1 MPTAEKGLG
10 GISKAWN
17 STLKTLGSA
26 LGSDSSVSLMDRIF
40 GNTAEGQN
48 RLNKAIDPAVHAVET
63 LVAKGT
69 DFLPRL
75 ADGMTAG
82 LTRFDNWVSRSEQNG
97 NLDKWINQGIDAA
110 GHFGES
116 LLSVGKIITSITS
129 AAGGDGGLLQLLDT
143 GTKKLADFLG
153 SAEGQKKLGDFFA
166 DARQRLGEWI
176 PILGNVANVAG
187 DVFKG
192 FQQWGDAILPAV
204 SGITKALADM
214 PGLVTTAV
222 TALAGFGTLKGLDGL
237 LSKLMGINGLLGGG
251 GVGAGGGRAGGRGA
265 GFGIGGRGL
274 AGGALF
280 LGGLF
285 DQSAQGVNGYNA
297 LATIGG
303 GTLIG
308 SELAGPV
315 GAVVGALAG
324 GLTSMIPV
332 IVDSF
337 RKQAETTRQLAEK
350 GTGGVPLWGVPK
362 QGPGIDSIAG
372 SPIPLPGSAV
382 PGSYPVQTVPP
393 TIAQNNAGRN
403 LGIVEAQHPSQ
414 VGAWMSGPL
423 SAQLQA
429 AGAQVPGIAGI
440 GQAADGATQ
449 KVGALDQKL
458 AELSGTKVP
467 PIPVTVNTDGALA
480 QISAFAS
487 KAASTS
493 ITIPVRINPTSG
505 SATAG
510 GGGGSSWFGHAAGG
524 ITRMAHGVLPGY
536 SPGFDNLLG
545 RIGSRVFG
553 LSGGEG
559 ILIPEAVR
567 GLGGAPGIYAI
578 NSLFRRGLSRAGY
591 SGGGVAGFDGG
602 GITPDAIGGGG
613 FSSALAPVVGLLT
626 QIRDVLGGG
635 SAKSTGTVLGALGD
649 VSAAAS
655 DTTAT
660 GLTGAGLAG
669 VTGAPA
675 GGILGSVDLQRIT
688 ANLSSFA
695 HSGNL
700 SDVSGIGLDANDP
713 IVTAI
718 VSARNKKKGGLSDD
732 QIGDLIGQVFGGGY
746 TGVLDS
752 SNSSLVKSL
761 TKFRDKIGKT
771 GGVGGADLTTPRGIA
786 AATGDMGQR
795 FLANLLAGAGA
806 DAQFIGDLIGTPMYT
821 PTGKSASTSQ
831 LIGEKNLLGAAGGLL
846 GYEVPDHTRQGGAPG
861 TQQTMDTNTAV
872 YNSSGQIS
880 SDIAGIVDRTLTSFK
895 ASLDAK
901 FDQMTA
907 ILTQMRDQLA
917 SIAGKLV
924 NSAISSGS
932 QAAGQVAGAAV
943 SVPGAGGAPG
953 GFFDLSG
960 TKGFGPL
967 FETGTQIG
975 GLFDE
980 GGLWPSGTFGTNLSG
995 ADERVLDP
1003 NQTRLFDAGLLG
1015 GWNRQPMQQHMAS
1028 VDGQD
1033 VTGSVG
1039 ADFFGLGRVPIIGT
1053 ILNFIISILLK
1064 TLGIHIEARNTLKDM
1079 TDQVRQFRGDFKSFN
1094 SAGLIA
1100 GDSSGLIS
1108 RNQSSKD
1115 IVNKERVRILT
1126 EVIVG
1131 VVKYPIEKVIVPL
1144 VNTLV
1149 QSVINIG
1156 Q

>member
-1 MPTAEKGLG
+1 M
-10 GISKAWN
+10 
-17 STLKTLGSA
+17 
-26 LGSDSSVSLMDRIF
+26 
-40 GNTAEGQN
+40 
-48 RLNKAIDPAVHAVET
+48 
-63 LVAKGT
+63 
-69 DFLPRL
+69 
-75 ADGMTAG
+75 
-82 LTRFDNWVSRSEQNG
+82 
-97 NLDKWINQGIDAA
+97 
-110 GHFGES
+110 
-116 LLSVGKIITSITS
+116 
-129 AAGGDGGLLQLLDT
+129 
-143 GTKKLADFLG
+143 
-153 SAEGQKKLGDFFA
+153 
-166 DARQRLGEWI
+166 
-176 PILGNVANVAG
+176 
-187 DVFKG
+187 
-192 FQQWGDAILPAV
+192 
-204 SGITKALADM
+204 
-214 PGLVTTAV
+214 
-222 TALAGFGTLKGLDGL
+222 
-237 LSKLMGINGLLGGG
+237 
-251 GVGAGGGRAGGRGA
+251 
-265 GFGIGGRGL
+265 
-274 AGGALF
+274 
-280 LGGLF
+280 
-285 DQSAQGVNGYNA
+285 
-297 LATIGG
+297 
-303 GTLIG
+303 G

-362 QGPGIDSIAG
+362 QGPGIDSAAT

-403 LGIVEAQHPSQ
+403 LGIIEAQHPSQ

-480 QISAFAS
+480 QISAFAA

-510 GGGGSSWFGHAAGG
+510 GGGGGGGSWFGHAAGG
-524 ITRMAHGVLPGY
+524 IAQAARGILPGY

-559 ILIPEAVR
+559 IVIPEAMR
-567 GLGGAPGIYAI
+567 ALGPNWLYRVNSFFRPGI
-578 NSLFRRGLSRAGY
+578 SRAGY

-602 GITPDAIGGGG
+602 GITPDAISGGGG
-613 FSSALAPVVGLLT
+613 FSAALAPVIGLLT

-635 SAKSTGTVLGALGD
+635 AAKNSGTVLGALGD
-649 VSAAAS
+649 VS
-655 DTTAT
+655 TAT
-660 GLTGAGLAG
+660 TDTAAGLTANGLTG
-669 VTGAPA
+669 TSPT
-675 GGILGSVDLQRIT
+675 GGILGSVDMQRIT

-713 IVTAI
+713 IITAI

-732 QIGDLIGQVFGGGY
+732 QIGDLIGQVFNGGY

-752 SNSSLVKSL
+752 SNSSLIKSL
-761 TKFRDKIGKT
+761 TKFRDKTAKA

-786 AATGDMGQR
+786 AATSDMGQR

-806 DAQFIGDLIGTPMYT
+806 DAQFIGEMIGTPMYEA
-821 PTGKSASTSQ
+821 TGKSASTSQ
-831 LIGEKNLLGAAGGLL
+831 LLAEKNLFGAAGGLL
-846 GYEVPDHTRQGGAPG
+846 GYEVPDHTRQGGLPG
-861 TQQTMDTNTAV
+861 TQQTMATNTPA
-872 YNSSGQIS
+872 YNAAGQIS
-880 SDIAGIVDRTLTSFK
+880 SDVAGIVDRTLTSFK

-924 NSAISSGS
+924 NTAISSGS
-932 QAAGQVAGAAV
+932 QAAGQVAGAAA
-943 SVPGAGGAPG
+943 SVPGSGGAPG

-960 TKGFGPL
+960 TKGFGPF

-1003 NQTRLFDAGLLG
+1003 NQTRLFDAGMLG
-1015 GWNRQPMQQHMAS
+1015 GWNLQPQQQHMAS

-1053 ILNFIISILLK
+1053 IINLIVSILLK
-1064 TLGIHIEARNTLKDM
+1064 TLGIHIEARNTL
-1079 TDQVRQFRGDFKSFN
+1079 TDLTDEVRHFRGDVKGFN
-1094 SAGLIA
+1094 ASGLISA
-1100 GDSSGLIS
+1100 DSSGLIS
-1108 RNQSSKD
+1108 RNKSSTD

-1131 VVKYPIEKVIVPL
+1131 VIKYIIEKVIVPL
-1144 VNTLV
+1144 VNTLI

-1156 Q
+1156 QQAIGMAISAGVNSVAPGAGGIAGQAGSAIAGIAGSLANTLAQIASEFLSGLAVNAVAELVPGILGLLPKALFGLFDIPGVFSKILGGIGAMLGAVVGVFGGVFDEGGVANGVGLMPKNTVRPERVLSPSQTASFERLVDILDASGITGGRSHTEIHMPMEIHQANERTPHDIEARIMAKVST